1 MSEPE
6 APSPG
11 QPGRSRAVLW
21 ACVIGALVISLA
33 SAGLAGWA
41 VSRRPEN
48 GAAGPR
54 GAQGARGNTG
64 PQGPPGATGPMGP
77 MGFTGATGAIGTVRS
92 SRLVTGLLAQTAADP
107 PVGTP
112 LSADAQC
119 PSGTFLLSGGA
130 TVSTTAGSASGVK
143 LQSSAPAAAP
153 AWNARAVVT
162 GKLPAGEAMT
172 LRAFALCGAN
182 YFALKNP

>member
-1 MSEPE
+1 MQFYAGPRYRR
-6 APSPG
+6 P
-11 QPGRSRAVLW
+11 RHL
-21 ACVIGALVISLA
+21 LA

-48 GAAGPR
+48 GAVGPR

-130 TVSTTAGSASGVK
+130 TVSTTSDQRPASIAVICSGCGASVECPIRRDGK
-143 LQSSAPAAAP
+143 AARRRSHDTP
-153 AWNARAVVT
+153 RLRALR
-162 GKLPAGEAMT
+162 GKLAEV
-172 LRAFALCGAN
+172 
-182 YFALKNP
+182 

>member
-1 MSEPE
+1 MSQPE
-6 APSPG
+6 APSGSQPG
-11 QPGRSRAVLW
+11 QSRAVVW

-48 GAAGPR
+48 GTVGPR
-54 GAQGARGNTG
+54 GAQGARGPTG
-64 PQGPPGATGPMGP
+64 PQGAPGATGPMGP

-92 SRLVTGLLAQTAADP
+92 SRLVTGRLAQTAADP

-130 TVSTTAGSASGVK
+130 TVSTTAGGVSGVR

-162 GKLPAGEAMT
+162 GKLADGEAMT
-172 LRAFALCGAN
+172 LRAFALCGSS
-182 YFALKNP
+182 